1 MSSLPRRANLR
12 CAMVAPMNDGAARA
26 RAANVPLLPPDGER
40 WCDVVM
46 KGGVTSGVVYPPTVM
61 QLSRRY
67 RFKNIGGASAGAIAA
82 GATAA
87 AEYERNHR
95 LPGLR
100 GEPITSLGALWD
112 DFKQPG
118 FLAGLF
124 QPDPST
130 RGAHRVLF
138 AALRRGRWWT
148 RALRCA
154 ATFVFT
160 TPWGV
165 APTVAVLLAFA
176 LKATLRR
183 FDVETLG
190 TAAFL
195 WACLEGVMAIAFAL
209 DAARRVS
216 RNGFGVCSG
225 MGGGDGATPA
235 LTPWLHRRYQQFAGR
250 DLAAPLTFG
259 DLWGEGDR
267 DAQEAASSQRDVNL
281 EVITTSLS
289 ELRPYRLP
297 LVGEEFYYDESEW
310 ERLFPREV
318 MAWLAAHAQGEVRQ
332 GQRRL
337 LGLPRMAD
345 LPILVAVRMSLSFPL
360 LVSAVP
366 LWGRTAT
373 AREGPLERLWF
384 SDGGIACNFP
394 IHLFDQLLPRWPTF
408 GVNLLYDP
416 PGTTLDD
423 DGDVEE
429 SGARESLSV
438 SIEGDGARHEVVNH
452 VDAARAPRSRLWAF
466 VQAILETMQGWQDH
480 ATSRLPGYRDRI
492 ARVHLLQTE
501 GGLNFDMSLRQVRS
515 LWNKGAAA
523 GDLLVR
529 HFAPFD
535 DAAAAGPDG
544 WERHRVLRFRVGAAL
559 LQRLVQRLDSGFD
572 ARCRD
577 LIARSPIDPND
588 PSAFQSEAQ
597 RVAAV
602 TLVDSLAAQARSLA
616 ELPEN
621 ERPEHGAP
629 QPRPELRG
637 SPRTHG

>member
-1 MSSLPRRANLR
+1 
-12 CAMVAPMNDGAARA
+12 MVAAMTDGAART
-26 RAANVPLLPPDGER
+26 RASGAPLMPPEGER

-87 AEYERNHR
+87 AQYERNR
-95 LPGLR
+95 RPPGGR
-100 GEPITSLGALWD
+100 DSPITSLGALWE

-124 QPDPST
+124 QPDAGT
-130 RGAHRVLF
+130 RAVHRVLF
-138 AALRRGRWWT
+138 AMLRRGRWWT

-154 ATFVFT
+154 ATFVFL

-165 APTVAVLLAFA
+165 APSVAVALLFA
-176 LKATLRR
+176 AQATMGHVDL
-183 FDVETLG
+183 ETAG
-190 TAAFL
+190 AAAFL
-195 WACLEGVMAIAFAL
+195 WVALEAAAAVVFLL
-209 DAARRVS
+209 DAARRVAQ
-216 RNGFGVCSG
+216 NGFGVCSG
-225 MGGGDGATPA
+225 MGEGGGALA
-235 LTPWLHRRYQQFAGR
+235 LTPWLHLRYQQFAGR
-250 DLAAPLTFG
+250 DLASPLTFG
-259 DLWGEGDR
+259 DLWGDGDR

-297 LVGEEFYYDESEW
+297 LAGEEFYYDEAEW
-310 ERLFPREV
+310 ARLFPREV
-318 MAWLAAHAQGEVRQ
+318 MAWLAAHARGEVTQ
-332 GQRRL
+332 GRRRL

-345 LPILVAVRMSLSFPL
+345 LPILVAVRMSLSFPFM
-360 LVSAVP
+360 VSAVP
-366 LWGRTAT
+366 VWARTAT

-408 GVNLLYDP
+408 GVNLVYDP
-416 PGTTLDD
+416 PGTTLTDD
-423 DGDVEE
+423 DDAAPAAE
-429 SGARESLSV
+429 ESLSV
-438 SIEGDGARHEVVNH
+438 SIEGEGEGHEVVNH
-452 VDAARAPRSRLWAF
+452 IDGSRAPRGRLRAF
-466 VQAILETMQGWQDH
+466 VAAILETMQGWQDH

-492 ARVHLLQTE
+492 ARVRLLQSE

-529 HFAPFD
+529 HFAPID
-535 DAAAAGPDG
+535 DAKVAGLDG

-559 LQRLVQRLDSGFD
+559 LERLVQRLDAGFD
-572 ARCRD
+572 PRCRE
-577 LIARSPIDPND
+577 LIARAPVDATDPA
-588 PSAFQSEAQ
+588 AFQSEAQ
-597 RVAAV
+597 REAAV
-602 TLVDSLAAQARSLA
+602 ALVDSLAAQARLLA
-616 ELPEN
+616 ELPSDA
-621 ERPEHGAP
+621 RPEHGAP